1 MSTIGCEQE
10 GPTTLYEDNVGAVR
24 LAHSSHGNPRTK
36 HIGIKIHHI
45 RSLVDT
51 DVVKV
56 EHLPTDF
63 QRADIL
69 TKGLG
74 PMKFA
79 RGRDMLGID

>member
-1 MSTIGCEQE
+1 M
-10 GPTTLYEDNVGAVR
+10 YEDNLGAVR
-24 LAHSSHGNPRTK
+24 LAYSGHCNPRTK
-36 HIGIKIHHI
+36 HIDIKIHHI
-45 RSLVDT
+45 RSLVEK

-74 PMKFA
+74 PMKCV